1 MKRFLLYLLAVATIV
16 ACSKSDDVGGGNNN
30 NNETP
35 KQPEITLSTTAADFS
50 TDGGTNVIT
59 FTSSEAWTA
68 QVVNSRAD
76 DWCSI
81 EPTSGPAGSAKITVT
96 TTENDTPDD
105 RTASIIIKAGTASK
119 TINVSQKQKDAL
131 TVTSSKFEV
140 SAEGGEVS
148 IEVKANIDFEYAIE
162 ESATDW
168 VEYKATRALKTSN
181 LVFEVK
187 ENDDTDKREAR
198 ITITNGE
205 FSEVVTIYQEGA
217 EPSIILTENEFAVSS
232 SAETIAVEVKSNV
245 DVTVELPTDAD
256 WITENTTRAFS
267 TNTYYFDI
275 EQNDGYDNR
284 TAQIKFTNKATG
296 IYEYIT
302 VTQMQRDAIVVA
314 KDSYTVDSEGDEI
327 VIEVGHNID
336 FDVEIAD
343 DWITRKD
350 TRAFVTDKLTFVI
363 AANKGYDNREST
375 IKFTSKDRGITQTVK
390 VYQAQEKALIISKK
404 DIVVSDEG
412 GEVEFEIRANVSYS
426 LNIPNL
432 SWLHYIRT
440 RSVSRSTFRF
450 KVDPNTSYD
459 SREAKIVVTNRK
471 DNSTETITITQV
483 QKDAIVL
490 AKSEYEVVK
499 AGGTLDFELQT
510 NVDLTVTISDTAKS
524 WITQVET
531 RGLETK
537 TLYFNI
543 AACPAEEN
551 REGTIT
557 VAGGDVKQTI
567 TVRQSGFADTL
578 EKERE
583 ALIALYKATGGD
595 NWKYNNN
602 WCSDKPVSEWDGIAT
617 YDNGLVKWI
626 TMQNNNLN
634 GVLPPEIGN
643 FVNLEWLDLSGN
655 KLSGQIPAELG
666 NASIQNLNL
675 GYNEFEGE
683 IPKQLA
689 NITQLKRLDLSGNK
703 LSGSIPIELCRLEN
717 LEYLNLMVNQLA
729 GTIPAELGN
738 LSKLQALRL
747 QDNQL
752 VGEIPKQLGNLTQL
766 IELTL
771 GTNLLTGSIPSELGR
786 LTNLHTLY
794 LSNNDLTGSIPKELG
809 NLSSIVNLTLGS
821 NNLRGSIPA
830 ELGNLKTVQNLVL
843 GWNYLTG
850 EVPKSVMNLDCWNNC
865 WYGILA
871 QLGTGLSTEGIKIYA
886 PEFSIP
892 TIGGGVISNDYIS
905 QHKYTVIYNFFE
917 NCPYSAAF
925 TPILMSLYDKYK
937 DRGLGV
943 FSTTSD
949 EVSKVKNYI
958 ATFGIEWPCTDP
970 QYSYSGSPLH
980 TFTIESPA
988 VAVYDQNGLIIF
1000 NGALTNYMA
1009 LPVFI
1014 ENLFNSE
1021 EQQYESTDYS
1031 KDGEVK
1037 QLQTATKGDGID
1049 IVLMGDAYSDRLIAD
1064 GTYDQTMQTAMEKF
1078 FEVEPYKSFRDHFN
1092 VYSVTAVSKNEVY
1105 TNTSETAFAG
1115 YFGGRTHVGGNDQ
1128 RVFYYAEKAIGAER
1142 MDDAL
1147 IVVMMN
1153 SVVYAGTCYMYD
1165 PTDNDDWG
1173 DGVSISYFPIGVDD
1187 TALAQVL
1194 HHEAGG
1200 HGFSKLGDEYA
1211 YEETG
1216 NVPEWEIE
1224 SARIMATYGWWKNID
1239 FTNDPTKVK
1248 WNHFLTDSRYTNDG
1262 LGVYEGAFTYWT
1274 GAYRPTQN
1282 SIMNTNVG
1290 GFNAPSRESI
1300 YYRIHKLAYGEDW
1313 EYDYEEFVEWDAKNR
1328 TTTRG
1333 IPYRLDIPKDF
1344 QPTHPP
1350 VVVKSSWRNAK
1361 NNAPKKA
1368 TTNNDGNAGSNLR
1381 PATSNRTNQQTMSI
1395 SPNRTVSSSGMV
1407 VTIDSTTGRKT
1418 IERMEIK

>member
-35 KQPEITLSTTAADFS
+35 KQPEITLSTAAADFS

-76 DWCSI
+76 EWCSI

-96 TTENDTPDD
+96 TTANDTPDD
-105 RTASIIIKAGTASK
+105 RTASIIIKAGTTSK

-140 SAEGGEVS
+140 GADGGEIS

-162 ESATDW
+162 ETAADW

-187 ENDDTDKREAR
+187 ENDDTDKREAK
-198 ITITNGE
+198 ITITSGE

-296 IYEYIT
+296 IYEYVTI
-302 VTQMQRDAIVVA
+302 TQMQRDAIVVA

-363 AANKGYDNREST
+363 AANKGYDKREST

-390 VYQAQEKALIISKK
+390 VYQAQENALIISKK

-412 GEVEFEIRANVSYS
+412 GEVEFEIRANVSYN

-440 RSVSRSTFRF
+440 RSVSRTFRF
-450 KVDPNTSYD
+450 KIDPNTSYD

-595 NWKYNNN
+595 NWKYNDN

-626 TMQNNNLN
+626 TLQNNNLN

-655 KLSGQIPAELG
+655 KLLGQIPAELG
-666 NASIQNLNL
+666 NASIQNLQL
-675 GYNEFEGE
+675 GNNKFEGE

-689 NITQLKRLDLSGNK
+689 NITQLKRLDLSSNK

-717 LEYLNLMVNQLA
+717 LEHLNLMFNLLA

-747 QDNQL
+747 QGNQL

-771 GTNLLTGSIPSELGR
+771 GANLLTGSIPSELGR

-794 LSNNDLTGSIPKELG
+794 LSSNELTGSIPKELG

-917 NCPYSAAF
+917 YCTYSAEF

-1128 RVFYYAEKAIGAER
+1128 RVFSYAKKAVGAER

-1153 SVVYAGTCYMYD
+1153 SVAYAGTCYMYD

-1333 IPYRLDIPKDF
+1333 IPYRLDIPDNF

-1368 TTNNDGNAGSNLR
+1368 TTNNGGNAGSNLR